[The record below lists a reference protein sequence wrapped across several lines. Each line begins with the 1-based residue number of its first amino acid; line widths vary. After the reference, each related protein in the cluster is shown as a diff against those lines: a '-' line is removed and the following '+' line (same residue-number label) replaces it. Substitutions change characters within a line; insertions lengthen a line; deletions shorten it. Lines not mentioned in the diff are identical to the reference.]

1 MIRYIVDSFRD
12 ISSFMFLRIFKT
24 KKKILSRFTDIN
36 ALNRVYKHHIVSVD
50 VENHMECFLILYFLT
65 KSMES
70 SLSVTKCNAFH
81 YVTTPTMKSRLLFC
95 IVFFF
100 KPNLYTIIFM
110 YKLVF
115 NIQIIGSAFI
125 RRQVTEYM
133 VHNYTMTRTQA
144 TCTFWDK

>member
-24 KKKILSRFTDIN
+24 KKRFSHDLPTLMHY

-50 VENHMECFLILYFLT
+50 VENHMECFLILYFFT

-70 SLSVTKCNAFH
+70 SLLVTKCNAFH
-81 YVTTPTMKSRLLFC
+81 YVTTPTMTSRLLFC
-95 IVFFF
+95 IVFF

-133 VHNYTMTRTQA
+133 VHNNTIISIQ
-144 TCTFWDK
+144 

>member
-50 VENHMECFLILYFLT
+50 VENHMECFLILYFFT

-70 SLSVTKCNAFH
+70 SLSVTKHSITSQLPPWNLDYCS
-81 YVTTPTMKSRLLFC
+81 VLF
-95 IVFFF
+95 FFF

-133 VHNYTMTRTQA
+133 VHNNI
-144 TCTFWDK
+144 